1 MAEIKEKDKE
11 LEEEILEIE
20 EQVKTEPEPEPV
32 VETVEVEEEVDE
44 PVIETKTE
52 PEKTNAEQLSQEFKD
67 KYDAIWQRQV
77 ELELKLAGLEEFAE
91 FLDTDEQDI
100 EVLQN
105 KIKKFQSILGK
116 RELSTGY
123 IPPDHQSADRYSL
136 AEKNKDS
143 KGMIATKLG
152 KFFK

>member
-1 MAEIKEKDKE
+1 MVEVKEQE
-11 LEEEILEIE
+11 LIEEEVVEVE
-20 EQVKTEPEPEPV
+20 ESKQTEVEPE
-32 VETVEVEEEVDE
+32 VETVKVEEEVDE
-44 PVIETKTE
+44 PVVEETKTE
-52 PEKTNAEQLSQEFKD
+52 EINGEQLSQEFKE

-77 ELELKLAGLEEFAE
+77 ELELKLAGLEDFAE

-100 EVLQN
+100 DVLQS

-152 KFFK
+152 KLFK

>member
-1 MAEIKEKDKE
+1 MVEVKEQE
-11 LEEEILEIE
+11 LVEEEVVEVE
-20 EQVKTEPEPEPV
+20 EPKQTEVEPE
-32 VETVEVEEEVDE
+32 VETVEVEEQVDE
-44 PVIETKTE
+44 PVVEETKTE
-52 PEKTNAEQLSQEFKD
+52 EINGEQLSQEFKE

-77 ELELKLAGLEEFAE
+77 ELELKLAGLEDFAE